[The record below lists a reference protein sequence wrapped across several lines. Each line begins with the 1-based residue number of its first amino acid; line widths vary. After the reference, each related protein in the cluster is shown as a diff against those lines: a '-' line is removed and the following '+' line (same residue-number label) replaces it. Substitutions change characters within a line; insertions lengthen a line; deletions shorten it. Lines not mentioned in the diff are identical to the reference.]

1 VDLFQKCICGAVTGS
16 SLLQRRE
23 ALNTSKCRSQVEDGT
38 GRRMWLTLLSLSES
52 APRSKWRC

>member
-1 VDLFQKCICGAVTGS
+1 MDLFQKCICGAVPGS

-23 ALNTSKCRSQVEDGT
+23 AQHQQCRSQVEDGT
-38 GRRMWLTLLSLSES
+38 GRRMWLTLLSLSDS